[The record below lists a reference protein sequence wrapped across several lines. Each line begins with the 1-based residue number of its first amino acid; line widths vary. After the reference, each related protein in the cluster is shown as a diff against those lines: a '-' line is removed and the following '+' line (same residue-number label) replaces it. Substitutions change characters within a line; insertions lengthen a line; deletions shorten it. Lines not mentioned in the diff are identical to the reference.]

1 MILTISFIYSDETRT
16 IPSGTNVVIMP
27 YALHKD
33 PDYFQDPKEFQPER
47 FLAEN
52 CHNRHPFAYIPFS
65 LGPRNCIGQKFGM
78 NEAKVILSYLL
89 RSYTFTTTDTRES
102 IKLDLDLV
110 IRPMNGLSF
119 KITKRWTWP
128 QCAKYLKR
136 LHFYI
141 NFLNLIRNIFS
152 NYFVI
157 FI

>member
-119 KITKRWTWP
+119 KITKR
-128 QCAKYLKR
+128 
-136 LHFYI
+136 
-141 NFLNLIRNIFS
+141 
-152 NYFVI
+152 
-157 FI
+157 